1 MYIFK
6 LLYLYFLFKDFSI
19 FYKCDYIKAGLG
31 YIIDKTLCLRLDAVY
46 PSRPWESSQC
56 LWHPDGS

>member
-31 YIIDKTLCLRLDAVY
+31 YIIDKTLCLRLVALGA
-46 PSRPWESSQC
+46 R
-56 LWHPDGS
+56 